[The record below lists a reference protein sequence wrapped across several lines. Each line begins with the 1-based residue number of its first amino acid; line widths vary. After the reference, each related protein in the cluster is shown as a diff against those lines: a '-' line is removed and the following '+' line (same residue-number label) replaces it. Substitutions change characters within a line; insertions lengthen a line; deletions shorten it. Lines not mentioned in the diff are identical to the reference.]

1 MKQLNLRAS
10 LSRTAFFLS
19 DPKGSL
25 SLQQLYDNQMGASIK
40 KKEKNRNHQN
50 KLTIPI
56 SFVFFF
62 KCPQYL
68 EEIFI

>member
-10 LSRTAFFLS
+10 LSRTAFFPS

-25 SLQQLYDNQMGASIK
+25 SVQQLYDNQMGASIKK

-56 SFVFFF
+56 SFVFF
-62 KCPQYL
+62 KYPQYL